1 LSKNFSRPIGLAV
14 CFVLT
19 ALVCSKPGDAQSEIT
34 LVATGS
40 SLPEPLYRAWDDEY
54 HKQHPNVQL
63 RYLPE
68 GTAESGR
75 KILAGIGDFGGGD
88 APNPEKELKSATV
101 SILELPSVLIGI
113 VIVYNLPQTPG
124 DLRLTGATLADI
136 FLGKIKMW
144 NDPSIAKLNADM
156 KLPARPIQVIHRA
169 PGKGANYILADF
181 LCKLSPAFLAKA
193 GRGES
198 PKWPVGASAGRAQD
212 MADMVRS
219 TPWSIG
225 YTELNLAQTASLRVA
240 KIRNAAGEFVLPTVN
255 SIAAAAAES
264 KIKNDFRVSL
274 INAPGAASY
283 PITSFTW
290 LYVPAK
296 SQDAERGRAV
306 ADYLRWVY
314 EDGQRIAQ
322 EQGYATLPKE
332 LLAKVAASAATV
344 RQALPVELV
353 GGGSGPGA
361 TKDDVERHAGTH
373 SGAKRADRA
382 DTVHPLNH

>member
-1 LSKNFSRPIGLAV
+1 
-14 CFVLT
+14 
-19 ALVCSKPGDAQSEIT
+19 
-34 LVATGS
+34 
-40 SLPEPLYRAWDDEY
+40 
-54 HKQHPNVQL
+54 
-63 RYLPE
+63 
-68 GTAESGR
+68 
-75 KILAGIGDFGGGD
+75 
-88 APNPEKELKSATV
+88 
-101 SILELPSVLIGI
+101 
-113 VIVYNLPQTPG
+113 
-124 DLRLTGATLADI
+124 
-136 FLGKIKMW
+136 
-144 NDPSIAKLNADM
+144 
-156 KLPARPIQVIHRA
+156 
-169 PGKGANYILADF
+169 LADF

-296 SQDAERGRAV
+296 SRDAERGRAV